1 MKDHRASR
9 RALAF
14 CLLSAAAFAPPAA
27 AQTDSA
33 TYEMTFAGDWTAADI
48 TDSSL
53 PGGAHFTSVVGAPHA
68 PGAALWAEGESAS
81 PGIENVAELG
91 STSRLRAEVS
101 ANAAAG
107 PFISA
112 GSSFIGPTSTVS
124 ATFTTTFARPEVSV
138 ISMIAPSPD
147 WFVGVS
153 KLSLRGADGWRNEI
167 SIDLYAW
174 DAGTEDGRGWSLS
187 NPATDP
193 RGVVTY
199 IGDSGKFNGRKLGT
213 LRFTRTDMDDSP
225 APPDP
230 VPDPVPDPTP
240 DPEAEPPAPL
250 YSAAALEHRFPL
262 FADGDGFRGN
272 LFLTNASPLDNRC
285 TFRLRGAGLDS
296 GRFDDHPALTALD
309 ANSAAIDPGTAG
321 AGVLLTTAGKRPLA
335 VGHATLSCEQPAVA
349 RLLLGVES
357 GGRPLAM
364 TTMESA
370 RTGNVF
376 RFPVLPELGRLGL
389 AFANAGDPEAACAV
403 EVETA
408 QGTPN
413 EGGSFAVPAEST
425 FFRFL
430 DEFVTLDEDADGGTA
445 EVTCGRAVA
454 ALGVQL
460 ENGVFAALEAVAAPA
475 GEAGDES
482 PSSRIILP
490 LAIDGAGFRS
500 RLQVTNRSAG
510 ANRCELRLYGAGLNT
525 ARFANAAGV
534 TRDGFLR
541 AVLDLSGPGDRISMT
556 SFGRHSF
563 AYGHAALDCDGPV
576 HASNL
581 LSRASTESATVGLLG
596 MTAISTAQPALA
608 FRFPVVPRLG
618 RMELFLSN
626 SAEAAVACRAT
637 LDVAGRETAGQEAAL
652 AAESPISVPGESTAD
667 RFLDAL
673 FELPDDFAGG
683 AVHLHCDG
691 DVAAVSLLHSGKA
704 FAALPPIVPA
714 FDAPPPN

>member
-9 RALAF
+9 RALAL
-14 CLLSAAAFAPPAA
+14 CLLFTAAFAPPAA

-68 PGAALWAEGESAS
+68 PDATLWAAGASAS
-81 PGIENVAELG
+81 PGIENVAEQG

-124 ATFTTTFARPEVSV
+124 ATFTTTSARPEVSV
-138 ISMIAPSPD
+138 ISMIAPTPD

-153 KLSLRGADGWRNEI
+153 KLSLRGADGWRNEV
-167 SIDLYAW
+167 SVDLRAW
-174 DAGTEDGRGWSLS
+174 DAGTEDGGGWSLS
-187 NPATDP
+187 NSATDP
-193 RGVVTY
+193 RGVIRY
-199 IGDSGKFNGRKLGT
+199 IGSSGKFNGRKLGT
-213 LRFTRTDMDDSP
+213 LTFRRTDKDDP
-225 APPDP
+225 PVPPDP
-230 VPDPVPDPTP
+230 DPEPDPDPPP

-250 YSAAALEHRFPL
+250 YSAAAREHLFPL

-285 TFRLRGAGLDS
+285 ILGLHGTGLDT
-296 GRFDDHPALTALD
+296 GRFDDHPALTVLD
-309 ANSAAIDPGTAG
+309 ANSAEFDPGAAG
-321 AGVLLTTAGKRPLA
+321 AGVLLTTTGEHPLA
-335 VGHATLSCEQPAVA
+335 VGYATLACEQPAVA

-370 RTGNVF
+370 RAGNVF

-389 AFANAGDPEAACAV
+389 AFANAGDLEAACAV

-408 QGTPN
+408 QGTPT

-430 DEFVTLDEDADGGTA
+430 DEFVTLDADGGKA
-445 EVTCGRAVA
+445 EVTCGRAVT

-460 ENGVFAALEAVAAPA
+460 ENGVFAALEAAETPE
-475 GEAGDES
+475 GETGDES
-482 PSSRIILP
+482 QSSHILP

-500 RLQVTNRSAG
+500 RLLVTNRSAG

-525 ARFANAAGV
+525 ARFANAPGV

-541 AVLDLSGPGDRISMT
+541 AVLDLPGPGDWISMT

-576 HASNL
+576 HARNL
-581 LSRASTESATVGLLG
+581 LSRASTESATAGLLG
-596 MTAISTAQPALA
+596 MTAISTVQPALA
-608 FRFPVVPRLG
+608 FRFPVVLRLG

-626 SAEAAVACRAT
+626 SAEADFACRAT
-637 LDVAGRETAGQEAAL
+637 LEAAGRETAL
-652 AAESPISVPGESTAD
+652 AAESPISVPGESTAV

-683 AVHLHCDG
+683 AVHLDCDG
-691 DVAAVSLLHSGKA
+691 DVAAVSLLHYGGA
-704 FAALPPIVPA
+704 FTALPPVVPV
-714 FDAPPPN
+714 PNTASPQVGNGGVN

>member
-1 MKDHRASR
+1 MKNHHASR
-9 RALAF
+9 RALAL
-14 CLLSAAAFAPPAA
+14 CLLFTAPFVPPAA

-48 TDSSL
+48 SDSSL

-68 PGAALWAEGESAS
+68 PDATLWAAGASAS

-124 ATFTTTFARPEVSV
+124 ATLTTTSARPEVSV

-174 DAGTEDGRGWSLS
+174 DAGTEDGGGWSLS
-187 NPATDP
+187 NPATNP

-213 LRFTRTDMDDSP
+213 LTFERTDKDDPP
-225 APPDP
+225 APADPDP
-230 VPDPVPDPTP
+230 DPDPTP

-250 YSAAALEHRFPL
+250 YSAAALEHPFPL

-285 TFRLRGAGLDS
+285 ILGLHGPGLDT
-296 GRFDDHPALTALD
+296 GRFDDHPALTVLD
-309 ANSAAIDPGTAG
+309 ANSAEFDPGAAG
-321 AGVLLTTAGKRPLA
+321 AGVLLTTTGEHPLA
-335 VGHATLSCEQPAVA
+335 VGYATLACEQPAVA

-370 RTGNVF
+370 RAGNVF

-389 AFANAGDPEAACAV
+389 AFANAGDLEAACAV

-408 QGTPN
+408 QGTPT

-430 DEFVTLDEDADGGTA
+430 DEFVTLDADGGTA
-445 EVTCGRAVA
+445 EVTCGRAVT

-460 ENGVFAALEAVAAPA
+460 ENGVFAALEAAETSAEES
-475 GEAGDES
+475 GEES
-482 PSSRIILP
+482 QFSRVLP
-490 LAIDGAGFRS
+490 LAIDGAGFQS

-541 AVLDLSGPGDRISMT
+541 AVLDLPGPDDRISMT
-556 SFGRHSF
+556 SFGRHFF
-563 AYGHAALDCDGPV
+563 AYGHATLDCDGPV

-581 LSRASTESATVGLLG
+581 LSRASTESATAGLLG

-608 FRFPVVPRLG
+608 FRFPVIPRLG

-637 LDVAGRETAGQEAAL
+637 LEAAGRETAL
-652 AAESPISVPGESTAD
+652 AAESPISVPGESTAV

-683 AVHLHCDG
+683 AVQLHCGG

-704 FAALPPIVPA
+704 FTALPPIVPA